1 MGCKTPELA
10 WEAAWIFVCP
20 GKPLIARD
28 EVTQTFFLRFRN
40 PKLLCEFGWVWV
52 SQPFNR
58 LSSER
63 VNETSVP
70 WAGSPPRGG
79 EPAIRVTGELDLGI
93 ALSTGS
99 T

>member
-1 MGCKTPELA
+1 MGCKAPELA
-10 WEAAWIFVCP
+10 WEVAWIFVCP
-20 GKPLIARD
+20 GKPLIVRD
-28 EVTQTFFLRFRN
+28 EVIQTFSLCSRN

-58 LSSER
+58 LSSEA
-63 VNETSVP
+63 VNETSVTQ
-70 WAGSPPRGG
+70 AGPSPKGG
-79 EPAIRVTGELDLGI
+79 EPAIRVTRELDLGI

>member
-1 MGCKTPELA
+1 MGCKAPEL
-10 WEAAWIFVCP
+10 AWIFVCP

-28 EVTQTFFLRFRN
+28 EVTQTFSLCFRN

-52 SQPFNR
+52 SQSFNR
-58 LSSER
+58 LSSEL

-70 WAGSPPRGG
+70 WAGPSPKGG
-79 EPAIRVTGELDLGI
+79 EPAIRVTGELELGI